1 MIFRQAVAADLER
14 AIEIMNA
21 AIVRLGAAGVDQ
33 WQHGYP
39 NAERLKSD
47 VEEGI
52 GYVLCDEDEVV
63 AYGAMV
69 FTGEPAYAEITD
81 GEWLTSEGDYAVV
94 HRMCVAEEY
103 VGKGYGRRFMAEA
116 ERVAAQSKRSMR
128 VDTHADN
135 KVMQHLMPSMGYT
148 YCGIIYFESRYLTA
162 FEKILNPEI

>member
-39 NAERLKSD
+39 NAERLVRD

-52 GYVLCDEDEVV
+52 GYVLVKDDEVV

-69 FTGEPAYAEITD
+69 FTGEPAYAEIAD

-94 HRMCVAEEY
+94 HRMCVAEEH
-103 VGKGYGRRFMAEA
+103 VGKGYGRCFMAEA
-116 ERVAAQSKRSMR
+116 ERVA
-128 VDTHADN
+128 DTHADN

>member
-1 MIFRQAVAADLER
+1 MIIFRKATENDILPAV
-14 AIEIMNA
+14 EIMTD
-21 AIVRLGAAGVDQ
+21 AIRRLGDEGIDQ

-39 NAERLKSD
+39 NRQRLEQD

-52 GYVLCDEDEVV
+52 GWVLCENNEVV
-63 AYGAMV
+63 AYGALV

-94 HRMCVAEEY
+94 HRMCVKQ
-103 VGKGYGRRFMAEA
+103 GLTCRGYGRRFMTEA

-162 FEKILNPEI
+162 FEKIL

>member
-1 MIFRQAVAADLER
+1 MA
-14 AIEIMNA
+14 EIMA
-21 AIVRLGAAGVDQ
+21 AASRRLGAAGVDQ
-33 WQHGYP
+33 WQRGYP
-39 NAERLKSD
+39 NRASVERD
-47 VEEGI
+47 VEEGV
-52 GYVLCDEDEVV
+52 GYVLVKDDEVV

-69 FTGEPAYAEITD
+69 FTGEPAYAEIAD

-162 FEKILNPEI
+162 FEKILTPEI